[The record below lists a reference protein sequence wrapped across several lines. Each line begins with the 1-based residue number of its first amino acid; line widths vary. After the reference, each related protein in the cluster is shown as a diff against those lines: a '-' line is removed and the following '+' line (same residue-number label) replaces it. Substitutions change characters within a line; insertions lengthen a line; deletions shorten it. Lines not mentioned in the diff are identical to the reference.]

1 MGDQRIIKKTHGNQE
16 PLQQNEEAEGYV
28 LGGVRYIPLG
38 IVDTDFSQTPG
49 SMTTFDF
56 MGISDDLDGYAYLSS
71 GEVYNG
77 TSNPIKLYLKSQ
89 YASMGTPVI
98 TLPAS
103 QYYTWDNAPIT
114 GVQCSTNSNLV
125 TLRAIKFAAKDET
138 PGIPRSFS
146 GSSVSTHL

>member
-1 MGDQRIIKKTHGNQE
+1 MGDQRIVRKTHGNQE
-16 PLQQNEEAEGYV
+16 PLQRKEEAEGYV

-77 TSNPIKLYLKSQ
+77 STNSIKLYLHSQ
-89 YASMGTPVI
+89 YMSFGSPSV
-98 TLPAS
+98 TLPA
-103 QYYTWDNAPIT
+103 N
-114 GVQCSTNSNLV
+114 
-125 TLRAIKFAAKDET
+125 RM
-138 PGIPRSFS
+138 SF
-146 GSSVSTHL
+146 VEK